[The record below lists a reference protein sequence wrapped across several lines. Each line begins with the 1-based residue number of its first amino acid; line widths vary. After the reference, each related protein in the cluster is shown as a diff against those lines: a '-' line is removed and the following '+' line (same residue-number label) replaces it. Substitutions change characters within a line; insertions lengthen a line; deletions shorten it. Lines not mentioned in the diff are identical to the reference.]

1 MQSKLKITRAAKR
14 RHKIQDIYED
24 RVGLDLLSLDRGLG
38 NRHSKGEGWGWGG
51 GRTCLPLL
59 KLVVEFPYDPVVTT
73 VILNVAPDIR
83 VTWLHG

>member
-24 RVGLDLLSLDRGLG
+24 RVGLDLLT
-38 NRHSKGEGWGWGG
+38 WGRVGG
-51 GRTCLPLL
+51 GGGGGTCLPLL

>member
-1 MQSKLKITRAAKR
+1 MKTELVL
-14 RHKIQDIYED
+14 IYCHWTEALATD
-24 RVGLDLLSLDRGLG
+24 TVRG
-38 NRHSKGEGWGWGG
+38 KGYWGG
-51 GRTCLPLL
+51 GGACLPLL

>member
-14 RHKIQDIYED
+14 RHKIQDIYEA
-24 RVGLDLLSLDRGLG
+24 RVGLDLLSLDRGFG
-38 NRHSKGEGWGWGG
+38 NRHSKGEGLGG
-51 GRTCLPLL
+51 GGACLPLL

>member
-1 MQSKLKITRAAKR
+1 MQSKLKITRAAKRR

-38 NRHSKGEGWGWGG
+38 NRHSKGG

>member
-24 RVGLDLLSLDRGLG
+24 RVGLDLLT
-38 NRHSKGEGWGWGG
+38 WGG
-51 GRTCLPLL
+51 GGTCLPLL

-73 VILNVAPDIR
+73 VILNGAPDIR

>member
-14 RHKIQDIYED
+14 RHKIKDIYED
-24 RVGLDLLSLDRGLG
+24 RVGLDLLT
-38 NRHSKGEGWGWGG
+38 WGRVGGG
-51 GRTCLPLL
+51 GRGGTCLPLL

>member
-14 RHKIQDIYED
+14 RHKIQDIYEA
-24 RVGLDLLSLDRGLG
+24 RVGLDLLSLDRGFG
-38 NRHSKGEGWGWGG
+38 NRHSKGEGLGG
-51 GRTCLPLL
+51 GACLPLL

>member
-14 RHKIQDIYED
+14 RHKIQDIYEA
-24 RVGLDLLSLDRGLG
+24 RVGLNLLSLDRGFG
-38 NRHSKGEGWGWGG
+38 NRHSKGEGLWGG
-51 GRTCLPLL
+51 RACLPLL

>member
-14 RHKIQDIYED
+14 RHKIQDIYEA
-24 RVGLDLLSLDRGLG
+24 RVGLDLLSLDRGFG
-38 NRHSKGEGWGWGG
+38 NRHSKGEGLLGG
-51 GRTCLPLL
+51 GGACLPLL